1 MFIPEPPNRRREFR
15 RQVKQEARK
24 TNPARREA
32 AKVEAVQ
39 RMRAATVKVAAI
51 VAANPA
57 VAAARRSLAQAA
69 AAAALIATDQGDKCL
84 TICSNATSPVAVTC
98 ILCTSKT
105 SSSV

>member
-69 AAAALIATDQGDKCL
+69 AALIATDQGDKCL

>member
-57 VAAARRSLAQAA
+57 VAATRRSLAQA